1 MKRDVIRRKAI
12 EPKSGAD
19 HDADPRDGGVQ
30 SVDRALSII
39 ETLAE
44 DDEGYRLSDL
54 AIRTGLSTSTVHRL
68 LATLEN
74 RRFVQFDRTESKWH
88 VGARAFTVGATFAR
102 RRNFTAQAVPYL
114 RKLRDLTRETANLA
128 VVDDEFIIVLTRM
141 ESREIMRSLTKVGGR
156 VAMVA
161 SGVGK
166 AVLATYSDADVSA
179 IIRHHGMPRL
189 TEKSIV
195 RPGDLFKELEK
206 VRPPGFCHRR
216 RGSLHG
222 PALHRRRGLQRL
234 QRAAGGDFRLG
245 HDQPPDRRSP
255 ARARPDRARGGG
267 GADGRARRRDA
278 GSETRPETGFAA
290 RHCPPRKLGLA
301 ARAPRHRYIH
311 PSLSMARLRGT
322 MSSDSTIGESHAF

>member
-1 MKRDVIRRKAI
+1 MQVAMKRNVIRRKPL
-12 EPKSGAD
+12 EPKSGV
-19 HDADPRDGGVQ
+19 DADVDSRDGGVQ

-68 LATLEN
+68 LATLES
-74 RRFVQFDRTESKWH
+74 RRFVAFDRTESKWH

-102 RRNFTAQAVPYL
+102 RRNFSAQAVPYL

-128 VVDDEFIIVLTRM
+128 VVDDEFIVVLTRA

-166 AVLATYSDADVSA
+166 AVLATYADGDVNA

-195 RPGDLFKELEK
+195 RPSDLFRELEK
-206 VRPPGFCHRR
+206 VRR
-216 RGSLHG
+216 
-222 PALHRRRGLQRL
+222 Q
-234 QRAAGGDFRLG
+234 
-245 HDQPPDRRSP
+245 
-255 ARARPDRARGGG
+255 
-267 GADGRARRRDA
+267 
-278 GSETRPETGFAA
+278 GFAIDDEEA
-290 RHCPPRKLGLA
+290 CMGLRCIAAVVYNDCSEPLA
-301 ARAPRHRYIH
+301 AI
-311 PSLSMARLRGT
+311 SVSGMTSRLTDERLPTLGET
-322 MSSDSTIGESHAF
+322 VREVAAELTLALGGVMPAVKSS

>member
-1 MKRDVIRRKAI
+1 MKREAIRRKAV
-12 EPKSGAD
+12 EPKTAPEHEAD
-19 HDADPRDGGVQ
+19 SRDGGVQ
-30 SVDRALSII
+30 SVDRALTII

-68 LATLEN
+68 LTTLEN

-102 RRNFTAQAVPYL
+102 RRNFSAQAVPYL

-128 VVDDEFIIVLTRM
+128 VVDDEFIVVLTRM

-166 AVLATYSDADVSA
+166 AVLATYSDADVAA

-195 RPGDLFKELEK
+195 RPGDLFRELER
-206 VRPPGFCHRR
+206 VRR
-216 RGSLHG
+216 
-222 PALHRRRGLQRL
+222 Q
-234 QRAAGGDFRLG
+234 
-245 HDQPPDRRSP
+245 
-255 ARARPDRARGGG
+255 
-267 GADGRARRRDA
+267 
-278 GSETRPETGFAA
+278 GFAIDDEEA
-290 RHCPPRKLGLA
+290 CMGLRCIAAVVYNDCSEPLA
-301 ARAPRHRYIH
+301 AISVSGMTSRITDDRLATLGETVREVAAELTLALGCVSPGGEVF
-311 PSLSMARLRGT
+311 PS
-322 MSSDSTIGESHAF
+322 